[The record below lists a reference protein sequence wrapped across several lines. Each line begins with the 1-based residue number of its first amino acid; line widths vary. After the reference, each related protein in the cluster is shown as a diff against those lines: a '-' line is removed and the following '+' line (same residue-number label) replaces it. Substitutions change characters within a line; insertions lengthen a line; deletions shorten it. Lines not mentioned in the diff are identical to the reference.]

1 MSGCG
6 WREQEEGVPPT
17 TLSSL
22 SSSLGMS
29 SAAAPAPTSSSGREK
44 VTITARATQ
53 ELTEQRAA
61 KHESRHLQAQEDL
74 MALLAR
80 PLESDS
86 EKADQAQREQ
96 ERRLR

>member
-1 MSGCG
+1 M
-6 WREQEEGVPPT
+6 P
-17 TLSSL
+17 
-22 SSSLGMS
+22 

-96 ERRLR
+96 ARRAR

>member
-1 MSGCG
+1 
-6 WREQEEGVPPT
+6 
-17 TLSSL
+17 
-22 SSSLGMS
+22 MS
-29 SAAAPAPTSSSGREK
+29 SAAAPAPTATSSGGREK

-61 KHESRHLQAQEDL
+61 KQESRHLQAQEDL

-96 ERRLR
+96 ARRLR

>member
-1 MSGCG
+1 MPGC
-6 WREQEEGVPPT
+6 EQEEGVPPT

-22 SSSLGMS
+22 SSS
-29 SAAAPAPTSSSGREK
+29 AAAPTPTSSSGREK

-96 ERRLR
+96 ARRLR